1 MGCASGRRICVRM
14 VCQLG
19 RVSRRADGILTQS
32 AGCFDSRRSSW
43 NGHPSVGGI
52 VPGVSV
58 TASEGSYGQAVVPAV
73 VPEGPGTLPKFA
85 EKKPKS
91 PMLTD

>member
-1 MGCASGRRICVRM
+1 M
-14 VCQLG
+14 
-19 RVSRRADGILTQS
+19 SRRADGILTQS

-43 NGHPSVGGI
+43 NGHPSVGTIG
-52 VPGVSV
+52 PGVAV

-73 VPEGPGTLPKFA
+73 VPEGPGARPKFW

-91 PMLTD
+91 PMLTVVVELIGGVC